1 MRPTTQH
8 KKQPLTLAATAL
20 ALTFCGTNAIAG
32 DSRTFTD
39 YARVTH
45 VEPVYRY
52 VTVNTP
58 QRVCTPK
65 YRNHHQTNSVG
76 QHRSHNQRQRQQYRQ
91 HVNNRHDS
99 AGAVII
105 GGLIGGAIG
114 REVSKSVNGRSS
126 VGATVAGAVIGSTL
140 ASAGNPSAGNR
151 GNNRGNYGHNRP
163 YVTSTQHHHNRSDH
177 STRSHQRRDYGH
189 QQQRCTTTTHTTR
202 EKRADGYKVTYMYK
216 GNTFKTHMNHHPRQR
231 IPVQVSLSPLR

>member
-1 MRPTTQH
+1 MKPDTQH
-8 KKQPLTLAATAL
+8 KKQPLTLAVATL
-20 ALTFCGTNAIAG
+20 VLTFCGTTAIAG
-32 DSRTFTD
+32 DTRTFTD

-58 QRVCTPK
+58 QRVCTPQ
-65 YRNHHQTNSVG
+65 YRDHHSTYSVQ
-76 QHRSHNQRQRQQYRQ
+76 QHHNNRQRQRHHNRQ
-91 HVNNRHDS
+91 HANNRHDS
-99 AGAVII
+99 TGAVFI

-140 ASAGNPSAGNR
+140 ASAGSR
-151 GNNRGNYGHNRP
+151 GNHRGNYGNNRRHG
-163 YVTSTQHHHNRSDH
+163 TSPQQHHHRSDH

-189 QQQRCTTTTHTTR
+189 PQQRCTTTTHTSK
-202 EKRADGYKVTYMYK
+202 EKRADGYRVTYMYK
-216 GNTFKTHMNHHPRQR
+216 GNTFKTHMHHHPRQR